1 MSDAQ
6 RTKTGPDKCVCA
18 ETSMRNCPV
27 HQHPAAEGANAAK
40 PFEPKAKT
48 SADPIAYV
56 IWGDCTFQAN
66 NQGAA
71 VKTWRTA

>member
-1 MSDAQ
+1 MSEDKVIFKTTDPNSVLAQ
-6 RTKTGPDKCVCA
+6 GRDGCEVGFVK
-18 ETSMRNCPV
+18 
-27 HQHPAAEGANAAK
+27 GANAAK

>member
-1 MSDAQ
+1 VGDVE
-6 RTKTGPDKCVCA
+6 RTNTDERPPPTREA
-18 ETSMRNCPV
+18 LER
-27 HQHPAAEGANAAK
+27 HLAAK

-56 IWGDCTFQAN
+56 IWGDRTFQAN

>member
-1 MSDAQ
+1 VAVDA
-6 RTKTGPDKCVCA
+6 K
-18 ETSMRNCPV
+18 
-27 HQHPAAEGANAAK
+27 GANAAK